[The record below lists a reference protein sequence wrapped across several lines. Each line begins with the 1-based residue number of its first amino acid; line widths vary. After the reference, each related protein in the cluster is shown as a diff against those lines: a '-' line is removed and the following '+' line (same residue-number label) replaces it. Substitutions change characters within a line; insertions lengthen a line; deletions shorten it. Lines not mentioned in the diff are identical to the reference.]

1 MGEPLTERRK
11 NNGNR
16 RKNLED
22 RRNAERVAED
32 LAPRRD
38 AERPGRR
45 KSDSVEP

>member
-11 NNGNR
+11 NNPGR

-38 AERPGRR
+38 PEKSGRR
-45 KSDSVEP
+45 KSD

>member
-11 NNGNR
+11 KDNSR

-22 RRNAERVAED
+22 RRNSERVAED

-38 AERPGRR
+38 PERPGRR
-45 KSDSVEP
+45 KSD